1 MVCDVDRN
9 ALKQTLIKVRML
21 FNEWLGQ
28 RALLNHDVLCNQL
41 RNELG
46 ALRADPKRTVVR
58 LKTWPL
64 HETEY
69 RAFFDSSIEALSPKQ
84 FFTNQRFACW
94 KPEMKTT
101 FEPVFYELFMLT
113 SNLAVRIEAL
123 HQLLTRSLNGVQT
136 FLATD
141 AAKRNPSHVAKLQE
155 LLESLSQEISA
166 LPSQVGGA
174 EWKQRRSK

>member
-1 MVCDVDRN
+1 MF
-9 ALKQTLIKVRML
+9 L
-21 FNEWLGQ
+21 NEWLGK

-46 ALRADPKRTVVR
+46 ALRTDPKRTVVR

-64 HETEY
+64 RESEY

-84 FFTNQRFACW
+84 LFTNQRLACW
-94 KPEMKTT
+94 KPEMKTQ
-101 FEPVFYELFMLT
+101 FEPLFHELFMLT
-113 SNLAVRIEAL
+113 STLAARIATL
-123 HQLLTRSLNGVQT
+123 HQLLTQSLNGVQT

-174 EWKQRRSK
+174 EWKQCQSK